1 MARIFLSPG
10 ENAEVSRT
18 PNDVFGVN
26 GSDEFVTLQADSKT
40 TFDPSFNKGGDT
52 IKILGNASLYTA
64 SLVGSSL
71 KLTAANGALII
82 IPIGE
87 VGTTII
93 FADVTAGRT
102 LYYDPALNKVCLGD
116 QVIEGPAEPVAA
128 GSGGGGG
135 GGGGTTGSL
144 INLSVSHDDLVGTSG
159 DDTFRARVVQN
170 TNGEQTNQLGTGD
183 ILNGGAGDD
192 KLLATVQ
199 DASPLNDGPS
209 SSIRPETVDVETA
222 HFIALEVYNNDILG
236 QTYGESY
243 MEDFHYLGVE
253 INAAEMLGLDE
264 VGSVG
269 SDSTLTIYNLTTLKD
284 DGVYANRRQTGDICV
299 RMDHTGN
306 GDAVTPA
313 ADLIVLFDQDYIIR
327 PGDVKSG
334 SRLNIEIMDMDAAI
348 AGRDPL
354 EDNPFGQIE
363 FTADGVTKILNF
375 GTVPNT
381 YAELE
386 TAIRAAITAA
396 AATDSFFSQLTVTR
410 AVNSFKA
417 TDTDNDPVVGGFAFG
432 DTITITNSGP
442 EALLAVTM
450 RATGTA
456 PAGKDFHTNFN
467 ATKVNVE
474 EQKTEVCVI
483 LNKVGRAGDGGDL
496 IIGGMDTDGYN
507 ILGGGDS
514 IEPGIQW
521 FRVTVEGDAT
531 QDSSL
536 ASMKSTNNWLCKVT
550 VESAAGSLAS
560 LTIGNSETQYEYNG
574 IYEFYSWDVTDVRN
588 NALKDVLIFDASKFN
603 NGAEVHGYF
612 SSETVAKYMDL
623 HDIGASSADNA
634 NAVYSFGSGDDYLS
648 MNLDK
653 NNMAVI
659 GTDTREDFTFTA
671 NMGAG
676 NDHVQIQQ
684 SSGFNAMY
692 LGNPTT
698 YMWFGSYDTGPN
710 GQTAENWYYNHVLNQ
725 NLVINTGE
733 GNDFVETWGATAAQ
747 INLGTG
753 NDLVYTDNS
762 GEWSYFNEAHAT
774 WVFNSLNPEGPSGPN
789 VNNLQSQVQASI
801 FKAANLQLVVTFQDI
816 VSKVNVGATVG
827 SLTGETVTDLTIN
840 QAIKAAIN
848 TDPVLSKLLIA
859 EDGPARTLVVRS
871 LIDGEHINTDL
882 TVNLV
887 SSGALS
893 AAQVLGGALSLS
905 QLDGTGGKSNLA
917 SIGFDF
923 ATGLPIPGPAAPA
936 PNVTGAG
943 RFDSEFGSD
952 GTFILTGADSI
963 NINNNVVDGGLV
975 ATGSTDNDVI
985 VLSSNGIGQGIGFSS
1000 TTIGSSVE
1008 TIDINGVFGRDTIL
1022 NFTAAGDEQYRY
1034 SPNYPGVGVNPT
1046 LGIDGYDIFDL
1057 TTVIGSAVQFV
1068 DNDNG
1073 TPAPFADA
1081 GEVATIGGLVAN
1093 NAWVGI
1099 SELVDSNDFAYSP
1112 AATNELL
1119 RVTEI
1124 AKAADVAATKAATTS
1139 VLITVDNATNVG
1151 TFYKIVNGVAAG
1163 DVQVSELGKIELAQ
1177 YDHASKLPIGEW
1189 GLMTLTNFTPLAP
1202 PVLVT
1207 TFDQVG

>member
-1 MARIFLSPG
+1 MARLYLSPG
-10 ENAEVSRT
+10 ESTDAPTSQT
-18 PNDVFGVN
+18 DVFGVN
-26 GSDEFVTLQADSKT
+26 GSNETVTLAANSKT
-40 TFDPSFNKGGDT
+40 NFDPSFNKGGDV
-52 IKILGNASLYTA
+52 IHILGNANLYTA

-71 KLTAANGALII
+71 RLTAANGANIV

-87 VGTTII
+87 VGTTIT
-93 FADVTAGRT
+93 FADVAAGRT
-102 LYYDPALNKVCLGD
+102 LYYDAALDKVCLGD
-116 QVIEGPAEPVAA
+116 QVLEGPAEAVVA

-135 GGGGTTGSL
+135 GGGSTGGI
-144 INLSVSHDDLVGTSG
+144 INLTVSHDDLTGTANN
-159 DDTFRARVVQN
+159 DTFRARVVQN
-170 TNGEQTNQLGTGD
+170 NNGEQTNQLGTGD
-183 ILNGGAGDD
+183 MLNGGAGDED

-222 HFIALEVYNNDILG
+222 HFIALEVYNNEVLG

-306 GDAVTPA
+306 GDAVTMA

-348 AGRDPL
+348 SGRDPL

-363 FTADGVTKILNF
+363 FTADGVTKVLNF
-375 GTVPNT
+375 GTTPNT

-396 AATDSFFSQLTVTR
+396 AATDAFFSHLTVTR

-417 TDTDNDPVVGGFAFG
+417 TDTDNDPVAGGFAFG

-442 EALLAVTM
+442 ETLLAVTM

-496 IIGGMDTDGYN
+496 IIGGMDTDGRN

-521 FRVTVEGDAT
+521 FKVTVEGDET

-550 VESAAGSLAS
+550 VESAAGSKAA
-560 LTIGNSETQYEYNG
+560 LTIGNNETSYEYNG
-574 IYEFYSWDVTDVRN
+574 ISDYSSLDVTDIRN

-603 NGAEVHGYF
+603 NGAEVHGFF
-612 SSETVAKYMDL
+612 STEAVAKYMNL
-623 HDIGASSADNA
+623 TDIGASGADNA
-634 NAVYSFGSGDDYLS
+634 NAVYSFGSGNDLLN
-648 MNLDK
+648 MNLNDE
-653 NNMAVI
+653 NMAVI
-659 GTDTREDFTFTA
+659 GTPTREDFSFTA

-676 NDHVQIQQ
+676 DDHVQIQIQ
-684 SSGFNAMY
+684 SGFNAMY
-692 LGNPTT
+692 VGNSTSSLG
-698 YMWFGSYDTGPN
+698 FGSYDIGPN

-725 NLVINTGE
+725 NLIINTAE
-733 GNDFVETWGATAAQ
+733 GNDTVETWGASAAQ

-753 NDLVYTDNS
+753 NDVAYTDNS
-762 GEWSYFNEAHAT
+762 GETGNFNEGHAT
-774 WVFNSLNPEGPSGPN
+774 WVFNSLNPELTTTATGPN
-789 VNNLQSQVQASI
+789 VNNLQSQTQAAI
-801 FKAANLQLVVTFQDI
+801 FKAANLQLVVTFQDL

-848 TDPVLSKLLIA
+848 TDPVLNKLLIA
-859 EDGPARTLVVRS
+859 EDGPSRTLVVRS
-871 LIDGEHINTDL
+871 LIDGEHIATDL

-887 SSGALS
+887 SSGALTL
-893 AAQVLGGALSLS
+893 AQVAGGALSLT
-905 QLDGTGGKSNLA
+905 QLDGTAGRSNLN

-923 ATGLPIPGPAAPA
+923 ATGNPLAGPATPA
-936 PNVTGAG
+936 PNPGGFG
-943 RFDSEFGSD
+943 RYDSEFGWD
-952 GTFILTGADSI
+952 NTGPMLTGYDSI
-963 NINNNVVDGGLV
+963 NVNNNVVDGGLV

-985 VLSSNGIGQGIGFSS
+985 VLSSNGIGQGIGTSS
-1000 TTIGSSVE
+1000 ITFGSSVE

-1022 NFTAAGDEQYRY
+1022 NFTAAGDGQYRY
-1034 SPNYPGVGVNPT
+1034 NTNLPGVGVDPR

-1057 TTVIGSAVQFV
+1057 TTVIGTSVQFV
-1068 DNDNG
+1068 DNVTNTADNG
-1073 TPAPFADA
+1073 
-1081 GEVATIGGLVAN
+1081 EQVVINGLVAN
-1093 NAWVGI
+1093 NAWVGLTDI
-1099 SELVDSNDFAYSP
+1099 VESGDPGTTAASTTELA
-1112 AATNELL
+1112 
-1119 RVTEI
+1119 RVLEI
-1124 AKAADVAATKAATTS
+1124 AKAADAAATTKVTTS
-1139 VLITVDNATNVG
+1139 VLITVDDTTNVG
-1151 TFYKIVNGVAAG
+1151 TFYKIVNGLAVG
-1163 DVQVSELGKIELAQ
+1163 DVAVTELGKVELAQ
-1177 YDHASKLPIGEW
+1177 YDHGSKLPIGEW
-1189 GLMTLTNFTPLAP
+1189 DMMTLTNFTPLAP